1 MYLTATIVV
10 MAALVLTFIRL
21 FKGPTV
27 FDRVVAANAIGTIA
41 LMLIVLIGFLTAR
54 PEFLDIAITYGLL
67 NVISTIAILKFFKQ
81 RNLSTANDDPAHER
95 NSNA

>member
-1 MYLTATIVV
+1 MYLSATIIVIT
-10 MAALVLTFIRL
+10 ALILTLIRL

-41 LMLIVLIGFLTAR
+41 LILIVLIGFLTAR

-67 NVISTIAILKFFKQ
+67 NIISTVAILKFFKQ
-81 RNLSTANDDPAHER
+81 GNLSAGDDEPLHEK
-95 NSNA
+95 NPHA